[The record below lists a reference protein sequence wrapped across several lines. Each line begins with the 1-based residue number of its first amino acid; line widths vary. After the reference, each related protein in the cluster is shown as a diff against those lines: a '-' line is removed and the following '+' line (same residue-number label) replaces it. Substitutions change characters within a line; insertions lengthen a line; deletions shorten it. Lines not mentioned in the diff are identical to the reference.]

1 MRHRTE
7 EGIEELRYFVRAAR
21 TPVGFNEFQIL
32 YCPTHDIANGFVWHH
47 QQYLRSQCITITS
60 TTYEE
65 IKLKRVTEIQD

>member
-21 TPVGFNEFQIL
+21 TPVGFNEF
-32 YCPTHDIANGFVWHH
+32 DNV
-47 QQYLRSQCITITS
+47 

-65 IKLKRVTEIQD
+65 IKLKRVTEIQN